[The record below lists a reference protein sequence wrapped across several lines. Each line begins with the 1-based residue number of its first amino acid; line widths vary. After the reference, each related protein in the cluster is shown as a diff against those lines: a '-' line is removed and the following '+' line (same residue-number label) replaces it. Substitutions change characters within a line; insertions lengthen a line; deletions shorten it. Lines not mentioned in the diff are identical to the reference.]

1 MENINVLAEKIYQE
15 GIQKAQ
21 IEAEELINKS
31 QREAAEI
38 IAKAKK
44 EAAEIIEKGKSE
56 AENHEKILQSEVRLS
71 VQHTLEELKNKVR
84 ELIIFQALN
93 KPTGELF
100 SDPKF
105 LAGLFMEM
113 AKNLDA
119 GKGFVVKISSELD
132 KEMAKRLESEVGKT
146 LKDVNFEID
155 TRLGSK
161 SFRIGEKGKNFEI
174 SFSEE
179 DFVEFFQS
187 QLKERTRKLLF
198 D

>member
-21 IEAEELINKS
+21 VEAEELIAKS
-31 QREAAEI
+31 QKEAADI
-38 IAKAKK
+38 IQKAKS
-44 EAAEIIEKGKSE
+44 EAAEIIEKGKND
-56 AENHEKILQSEVRLS
+56 AESHEKILQSEIRLS
-71 VQHTLEELKNKVR
+71 VQHTIDELKNKIR

-93 KPTGELF
+93 KPTNDLF

-105 LAGLFMEM
+105 LAGLFLEM

-119 GKGFVVKISSELD
+119 NEGFVVKISDEVD
-132 KEMAKRLESEVGKT
+132 KEMEKRLEAEVGAV
-146 LKDVNFEID
+146 LKDVKFEID
-155 TRLGSK
+155 TRLGPK

-174 SFSEE
+174 SFSED